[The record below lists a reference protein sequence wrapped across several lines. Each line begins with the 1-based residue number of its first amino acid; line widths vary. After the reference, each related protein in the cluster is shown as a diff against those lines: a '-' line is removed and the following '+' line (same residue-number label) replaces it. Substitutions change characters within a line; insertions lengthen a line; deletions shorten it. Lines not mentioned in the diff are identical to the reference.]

1 MARAANAIKPVL
13 GLVPPDPSS
22 LSWRDLRGLLK
33 LGAYGASLSEKEIY
47 RIAKLVTQ
55 SSADLLDEWFEF
67 DPLKGTKSAS
77 GIIGTFL
84 GPRSPGTAYVLLHH
98 YMGEIDGAFRA
109 WGFAKN
115 GTGGVTA
122 AIASSARALG
132 VEIRTGAA
140 VANVIVKGGRACGV
154 ALENGDEYAAQ
165 VVMSAADPKR
175 TFLQFVG
182 RQHLP
187 DEVVS
192 AVQSF
197 RVRGS
202 SGKVN
207 IALSELPQFT
217 CLPGEGSLHR
227 GAVSI
232 SPSIDYIERAYDEAK
247 YGQFSKQ
254 PYIDMVIPSM
264 IDRDMAPPGHHVMSC
279 FVQYAPYDIEGGW
292 DDARRE
298 AFGEAVISTIERYAP
313 NIRRAIVGKQVIT
326 PKDIERIAGIT
337 GGNIF
342 HGELL
347 LHQLFFLRPAPQWAD
362 FRTPLPGYYFGASGA
377 HPGGGVMGAAG
388 KLAAH
393 EILKDWR

>member
-1 MARAANAIKPVL
+1 MAESSTIDRGRWTVDHGFRSTVHCLYREATLMTNNYDAIIIGGGHNGLVAAAYLARAGKKTVVLERRPIVGGAAVTEEIFPGYKFTEFSYVVSLLRPEIIRDLELPKHGLKILPLPSTVTPMDNGDYLAGWDDHDLTRREIYRHSPRDAEAYDEYSRVMARAAKAIKPVL

-33 LGAYGASLSEKEIY
+33 LGQYGASLSEREIY

-122 AIASSARALG
+122 AIAGSARALG

-154 ALENGDEYAAQ
+154 ALENGDELHAK

-175 TFLQFVG
+175 SFLHF
-182 RQHLP
+182 
-187 DEVVS
+187 
-192 AVQSF
+192 
-197 RVRGS
+197 
-202 SGKVN
+202 
-207 IALSELPQFT
+207 
-217 CLPGEGSLHR
+217 
-227 GAVSI
+227 
-232 SPSIDYIERAYDEAK
+232 
-247 YGQFSKQ
+247 
-254 PYIDMVIPSM
+254 
-264 IDRDMAPPGHHVMSC
+264 
-279 FVQYAPYDIEGGW
+279 
-292 DDARRE
+292 
-298 AFGEAVISTIERYAP
+298 
-313 NIRRAIVGKQVIT
+313 
-326 PKDIERIAGIT
+326 
-337 GGNIF
+337 
-342 HGELL
+342 
-347 LHQLFFLRPAPQWAD
+347 
-362 FRTPLPGYYFGASGA
+362 
-377 HPGGGVMGAAG
+377 
-388 KLAAH
+388 
-393 EILKDWR
+393 

>member
-1 MARAANAIKPVL
+1 
-13 GLVPPDPSS
+13 
-22 LSWRDLRGLLK
+22 
-33 LGAYGASLSEKEIY
+33 
-47 RIAKLVTQ
+47 
-55 SSADLLDEWFEF
+55 
-67 DPLKGTKSAS
+67 
-77 GIIGTFL
+77 
-84 GPRSPGTAYVLLHH
+84 VLLHH

-140 VANVIVKGGRACGV
+140 VANVIVRGGRACGV

-187 DEVVS
+187 DELVT
-192 AVQSF
+192 AVQNF

-207 IALSELPQFT
+207 IALRELPQFT
-217 CLPGEGSLHR
+217 CLPGAGPLHR
-227 GAVSI
+227 GAISI

-247 YGQFSKQ
+247 YGQFSQ
-254 PYIDMVIPSM
+254 HPYIDMVIPSM

-292 DDARRE
+292 DDAKRE
-298 AFGEAVISTIERYAP
+298 AFGEAVVGTIERYAP

-388 KLAAH
+388 KLAAT
-393 EILKDWR
+393 EILKDWK